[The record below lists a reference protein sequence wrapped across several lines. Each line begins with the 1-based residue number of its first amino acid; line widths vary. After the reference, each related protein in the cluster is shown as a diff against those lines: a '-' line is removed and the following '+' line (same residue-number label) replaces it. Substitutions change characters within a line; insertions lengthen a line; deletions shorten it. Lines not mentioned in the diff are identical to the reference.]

1 MGEIYV
7 LKIAELRKKKNLTQ
21 KEFADLV
28 GVDISTVRNWE
39 QQRAGIETFVRVAS
53 VCQVLECNPNELFE
67 IKET

>member
-67 IKET
+67 IKEI